1 MCKRLVY
8 LYSDVVDGS
17 DWNVYFTDTSD
28 FRKVSLKLS
37 KIPKFVGI
45 MGIDNDIKDALI
57 EASNTFKTD
66 KSDLINR
73 DIKDI
78 HIISELTYGNV
89 NLQLIVDVN
98 SKCNIM
104 RVGLADTYSDF
115 SLGYGG
121 YLSKS
126 HKKYPKNIVKA
137 LNKDLISLDI
147 FGDNFCFGNVMVV
160 TRSGNR
166 DGIIVPHHINYLI
179 LLPKALVSVENLVL
193 HNKFRNIYLFKDATL
208 NNNIKNL
215 YISYDTDLTLLR
227 SFLIDLASGKGI
239 DKSMFISSSVDID
252 DILSVAE
259 INVNYI

>member
-8 LYSDVVDGS
+8 LYSDVADGV

-37 KIPKFVGI
+37 KIPKFISI
-45 MGIDNDIKDALI
+45 MDIDNDIKDALI

-66 KSDLINR
+66 KADLINR
-73 DIKDI
+73 DIKDA
-78 HIISELTYGNV
+78 HIISELTYGSV
-89 NLQLIVDVN
+89 TLQLIVDVN

-126 HKKYPKNIVKA
+126 HKKYPKNIDKA
-137 LNKDLISLDI
+137 LNKNIIQLDVY
-147 FGDNFCFGNVMVV
+147 GNNFCIGNIMVIARGGISNSIV
-160 TRSGNR
+160 TPSNANY
-166 DGIIVPHHINYLI
+166 IIVLH
-179 LLPKALVSVENLVL
+179 KALTSVDSLVL
-193 HNKFRNIYLFKDATL
+193 HSKVRNIYSFKDATL
-208 NNNIKNL
+208 NNGIKNL

-227 SFLIDLASGKGI
+227 GFLIDLASGKGI
-239 DKSMFISSSVDID
+239 DKSTFISSSVDID
-252 DILSVAE
+252 DILTVAE

>member
-17 DWNVYFTDTSD
+17 DWNAYFTDTSD

-37 KIPKFVGI
+37 KVPKFISI
-45 MGIDNDIKDALI
+45 MDIDNDIKYALI

-73 DIKDI
+73 DIKDV
-78 HIISELTYGNV
+78 HVISELTYGNV

-104 RVGLADTYSDF
+104 RVGLVDTYSDF

-126 HKKYPKNIVKA
+126 HKNTPR
-137 LNKDLISLDI
+137 
-147 FGDNFCFGNVMVV
+147 
-160 TRSGNR
+160 T
-166 DGIIVPHHINYLI
+166 
-179 LLPKALVSVENLVL
+179 
-193 HNKFRNIYLFKDATL
+193 
-208 NNNIKNL
+208 
-215 YISYDTDLTLLR
+215 
-227 SFLIDLASGKGI
+227 
-239 DKSMFISSSVDID
+239 
-252 DILSVAE
+252 
-259 INVNYI
+259 

>member
-8 LYSDVVDGS
+8 LYSDIVDGS

-28 FRKVSLKLS
+28 FRKVSIKLS
-37 KIPKFVGI
+37 KVPKFIGI
-45 MGIDNDIKDALI
+45 MDIDNDIKDALI
-57 EASNTFKTD
+57 DASNTFKTD

-89 NLQLIVDVN
+89 TLHLIVDVN
-98 SKCNIM
+98 SKCNIL
-104 RVGLADTYSDF
+104 RLETKDDYLDF
-115 SLGYGG
+115 SLGYDG
-121 YLSKS
+121 YLAKS
-126 HKKYPKNIVKA
+126 HKKYPKSIDKA
-137 LNKDLISLDI
+137 LNKNIIQLDVY
-147 FGDNFCFGNVMVV
+147 GNNFCFGNVMVV
-160 TRSGNR
+160 TRSGNS
-166 DGIIVPHHINYLI
+166 DGIVVPHHINYLI

-227 SFLIDLASGKGI
+227 GFLIDLASGKGI
-239 DKSMFISSSVDID
+239 DKSTFTSSSVDID